1 MTVIDIVEF
10 EIGSERYALDITLTR
25 EIVEMVPITPVP
37 RAPAHIAGIIN
48 LRGEITNIINLN
60 KILDLPET
68 SNKNREDQKIIVLV
82 PEAAEGSNT
91 GIIVDDVH
99 AALQING
106 SGNVAA
112 HAEGEGAATLFGD
125 EINGLLDAG
134 GVVNDAVALDSEV
147 GSQVFLVLLLGKGG
161 GAQQGRQNECYNLFH
176 FFLFL

>member
-68 SNKNREDQKIIVLV
+68 S
-82 PEAAEGSNT
+82 
-91 GIIVDDVH
+91 
-99 AALQING
+99 
-106 SGNVAA
+106 
-112 HAEGEGAATLFGD
+112 
-125 EINGLLDAG
+125 
-134 GVVNDAVALDSEV
+134 
-147 GSQVFLVLLLGKGG
+147 
-161 GAQQGRQNECYNLFH
+161 
-176 FFLFL
+176 